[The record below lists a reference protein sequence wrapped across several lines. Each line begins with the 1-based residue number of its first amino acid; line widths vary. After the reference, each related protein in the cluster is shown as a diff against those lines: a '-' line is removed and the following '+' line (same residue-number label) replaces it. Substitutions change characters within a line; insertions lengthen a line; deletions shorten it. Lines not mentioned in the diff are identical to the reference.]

1 MIHPKIK
8 DKNFAHIKNAGY
20 YDNKVVSKYIDWYR
34 GDEYRDVCFFTDI
47 CLTEVD
53 STPAKVKVAWLLE
66 PPAIIGGSYQY
77 ILQNHHKFDYI
88 LSFAKELDKY
98 IPKEKL
104 LFYPMGGCWIEPEI
118 RQIYS
123 KTAKLSMIASNKTWT
138 VGHRL
143 RHEIA
148 ARYPGQIDLFG
159 RGYKEVLSKSEALKN
174 HMYSI
179 CVMNSQIDD
188 YFTDVVI
195 DAFACGT
202 IPIFWGTN
210 NLKNYFNEKGFYSFN
225 TLEELDI
232 ILDNIGEVD
241 YYSKMEYINDNF
253 ARVSKFNTPEDY
265 LFENY
270 QFLFK

>member
-1 MIHPKIK
+1 
-8 DKNFAHIKNAGY
+8 
-20 YDNKVVSKYIDWYR
+20 
-34 GDEYRDVCFFTDI
+34 
-47 CLTEVD
+47 
-53 STPAKVKVAWLLE
+53 
-66 PPAIIGGSYQY
+66 
-77 ILQNHHKFDYI
+77 
-88 LSFAKELDKY
+88 
-98 IPKEKL
+98 
-104 LFYPMGGCWIEPEI
+104 
-118 RQIYS
+118 
-123 KTAKLSMIASNKTWT
+123 
-138 VGHRL
+138 
-143 RHEIA
+143 
-148 ARYPGQIDLFG
+148 
-159 RGYKEVLSKSEALKN
+159 
-174 HMYSI
+174 
-179 CVMNSQIDD
+179 MNSQIDD